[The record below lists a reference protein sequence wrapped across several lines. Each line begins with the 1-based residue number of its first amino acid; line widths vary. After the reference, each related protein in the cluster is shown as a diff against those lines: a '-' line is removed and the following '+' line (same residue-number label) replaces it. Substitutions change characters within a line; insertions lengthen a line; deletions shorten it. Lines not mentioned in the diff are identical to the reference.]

1 MARRNTIASSP
12 SRTPEQSPR
21 GGRDAGNR
29 NGDANINR
37 NGHGNGTNGR
47 GHRSP
52 YARVFSIPGAKAF
65 SAAGALARLPMSMTS
80 LGIVLALNNLY
91 NNWTVAGTMSA
102 VCVLAMAIATPMY
115 ARLFDRYGQSRV
127 GWIAL
132 AAEVAVLVAF
142 ALAAMMRVPL
152 PVLFV
157 LAVGI
162 GATQFAFGALV
173 RTRWSWALRDQGDP
187 NLLNTAYAFE
197 SAVDEVVFI
206 LGPILT
212 AGLATSIHP
221 VAPFFVAAAA
231 AGIGGTWYFLQKRT
245 EPPVAVLTPVDTTA
259 RADAARGDA
268 ARGDE
273 AARGTAGESSA
284 SDAAAAASSASAAA
298 DTMQLARVKA
308 DPSKHSAL
316 QFPGMLMLMIM
327 WVVFNM
333 CFSMFDVSMT
343 SLTKA
348 LGRASIVGVQLA
360 MFAVGSCIGALVF
373 GSVRLRGSH
382 WKHMLVFMAYLTLGF
397 IGIHLAGENLVLIGA
412 IELVAGLG
420 VAPIYATGNLIV
432 KQTVS
437 PNFLTEGLSWLST
450 SVNIGQSI
458 GSTIVGVVLDH
469 AGPNAGLALPMV
481 ACAVSIP
488 LIALAALSARR
499 GRR

>member
-1 MARRNTIASSP
+1 MARRNTIAPSP
-12 SRTPEQSPR
+12 SRTPEPSP
-21 GGRDAGNR
+21 
-29 NGDANINR
+29 
-37 NGHGNGTNGR
+37 R

-52 YARVFSIPGAKAF
+52 YARVFSIPGTKAF

-91 NNWTVAGTMSA
+91 DNWTVAGTMSA
-102 VCVLAMAIATPMY
+102 VCVLAMAIATPVY

-132 AAEVAVLVAF
+132 GAEVAVLVAF

-152 PVLFV
+152 TVLFV
-157 LAVGI
+157 LAAGI

-231 AGIGGTWYFLQKRT
+231 AGIGGAVYFLQKRT

-259 RADAARGDA
+259 RGDAARGDA
-268 ARGDE
+268 AR
-273 AARGTAGESSA
+273 ATAGESSA
-284 SDAAAAASSASAAA
+284 SDATASVF
-298 DTMQLARVKA
+298 DTTEPLRAKA

-348 LGRASIVGVQLA
+348 LGRANIVGVQLA

-397 IGIHLAGENLVLIGA
+397 VGIHLAGENLVLIGA

-469 AGPNAGLALPMV
+469 AGPNAGLALPMA

-499 GRR
+499 GQR

>member
-1 MARRNTIASSP
+1 MARRKPIARTTGQAAAQPP
-12 SRTPEQSPR
+12 SRTPEHSSR
-21 GGRDAGNR
+21 GGRS
-29 NGDANINR
+29 
-37 NGHGNGTNGR
+37 R
-47 GHRSP
+47 GRSP
-52 YARVFSIPGAKAF
+52 YSRIFSIPGAKAF
-65 SAAGALARLPMSMTS
+65 SASGALARLPMSMTS

-91 NNWTVAGTMSA
+91 DNWTVAGTMSA
-102 VCVLAMAIATPMY
+102 VCVLAMAIATPVY

-132 AAEVAVLVAF
+132 AVEVAVLVAF
-142 ALAAMMRVPL
+142 ALAAMVRVPL

-157 LAVGI
+157 LAAGI

-173 RTRWSWALRDQGDP
+173 RTRWSWALHGQGDA

-231 AGIGGTWYFLQKRT
+231 AGFGGATYFLQKRT
-245 EPPVAVLTPVDTTA
+245 EPPIAVLTPVDT
-259 RADAARGDA
+259 AARDVASGGA
-268 ARGDE
+268 ADC
-273 AARGTAGESSA
+273 
-284 SDAAAAASSASAAA
+284 AAA
-298 DTMQLARVKA
+298 DGSAPDGVASRMRSVA
-308 DPSKHSAL
+308 DSSKHSAL
-316 QFPGMLMLMIM
+316 QFPGMLMLMVT

-348 LGRASIVGVQLA
+348 LGRANIVGVQLA

-373 GSVRLRGSH
+373 GSVRLRGSR
-382 WKHMLVFMAYLTLGF
+382 WKHMLAFMAYLTLGF
-397 IGIHLAGENLVLIGA
+397 VGIHLAGSNLVLIGA

-432 KQTVS
+432 KQTV
-437 PNFLTEGLSWLST
+437 PANFLTEGLSWLST

-469 AGPNAGLALPMV
+469 AGPGAGLALPMV

-488 LIALAALSARR
+488 LIAVSALSARR
-499 GRR
+499 AAQ

>member
-1 MARRNTIASSP
+1 MHVIRKTTAPTAQAP
-12 SRTPEQSPR
+12 
-21 GGRDAGNR
+21 
-29 NGDANINR
+29 
-37 NGHGNGTNGR
+37 HG
-47 GHRSP
+47 SP

-65 SAAGALARLPMSMTS
+65 CASGALARLPMSMTS

-91 NNWTVAGTMSA
+91 DNWTVAGTMSA
-102 VCVLAMAIATPMY
+102 VCVLAMAIATPVY

-132 AAEVAVLVAF
+132 AAEVVVLVAF
-142 ALAAMMRVPL
+142 ALAALVRVPL
-152 PVLFV
+152 PFLFV

-173 RTRWSWALRDQGDP
+173 RTRWSWVLRGQGDS

-206 LGPILT
+206 LGPIIT
-212 AGLATSIHP
+212 AWLATSIHP
-221 VAPFFVAAAA
+221 VAPFIVAAAA
-231 AGIGGTWYFLQKRT
+231 AGIGGTAYFLQKRT

-259 RADAARGDA
+259 RG
-268 ARGDE
+268 
-273 AARGTAGESSA
+273 
-284 SDAAAAASSASAAA
+284 AAA
-298 DTMQLARVKA
+298 DAPAASGASSGVAPQARLRA
-308 DPSKHSAL
+308 DPAKHSAL
-316 QFPGMLMLMIM
+316 QFPGMLMLMVT

-348 LGRASIVGVQLA
+348 LGRANIVGVQLA
-360 MFAVGSCIGALVF
+360 MFAFGSCIGALVF
-373 GSVRLRGSH
+373 GSIRLRGSH

-397 IGIHLAGENLVLIGA
+397 VGIHLAGENLVLIGV
-412 IELVAGLG
+412 IEFVSGLG

-437 PNFLTEGLSWLST
+437 ANFLTEGLSWLST
-450 SVNIGQSI
+450 SVNVGQSI
-458 GSTIVGVVLDH
+458 GSTVVGVVLDH
-469 AGPNAGLALPMV
+469 AGPSAGLALPMV

-488 LIALAALSARR
+488 LIALSALSARR
-499 GRR
+499 VSR